1 MYRVIINGFQH
12 IVSSRLDN
20 EEAVTIQLPK
30 SGKESFRV
38 YRYLESNPPINQFGD
53 LQALSETV
61 KLNGS
66 SLKLS
71 MPAKSV
77 IIITNDY
84 EEKSN
89 SVCAEITAC
98 DGSILK
104 WKPVSD
110 KNHCYYRVFA
120 VEGNVEKQIASTVAC
135 HCKVQDPSL
144 NYHIYSVDR
153 FGNV

>member
-77 IIITNDY
+77 ITITNDY

-110 KNHCYYRVFA
+110 KITAITVFLPLRATLRNKLHLRLPAIAKFKIRVL
-120 VEGNVEKQIASTVAC
+120 TT
-135 HCKVQDPSL
+135 
-144 NYHIYSVDR
+144 IYTP
-153 FGNV
+153 